1 MTETKT
7 LGPIGQ
13 ISRQVRD
20 RGVAVEWYRDVLGLE
35 LRSSDDFGDFL
46 QFGGALL
53 RMTVMP
59 QWQASAHPVLG
70 WNVPDIVATAT
81 ALRDR
86 GVKFAI
92 YEGMGQDEL
101 GIWTA
106 PDGGAKV
113 AWFSDSEGNVLSL
126 SQA

>member
-1 MTETKT
+1 MATGITGT
-7 LGPIGQ
+7 A
-13 ISRQVRD
+13 VAFVYVAD
-20 RGVAVEWYRDVLGLE
+20 RARAIAFYSDVLGLE
-35 LRSSDDFGDFL
+35 LRSSDDFGDFF

-59 QWQASAHPVLG
+59 QWQANEHPVLG

-101 GIWTA
+101 GIWIA

-113 AWFSDSEGNVLSL
+113 AWFTDSEGNVLSL

>member
-1 MTETKT
+1 MATGIAGTA
-7 LGPIGQ
+7 
-13 ISRQVRD
+13 
-20 RGVAVEWYRDVLGLE
+20 VAFVYAAERTRAIAFYRDVLGLE

-46 QFGGALL
+46 QFGAALL
-53 RMTVMP
+53 RMTMLP
-59 QWQASAHPVLG
+59 GWQATAHPVLG

-81 ALRDR
+81 SLRDR

-92 YEGMGQDEL
+92 YAGMGQDEL

-106 PDGGAKV
+106 PDGRAKV
-113 AWFSDSEGNVLSL
+113 AWFTDSEGNVLSL

>member
-1 MTETKT
+1 MATGIAGTA
-7 LGPIGQ
+7 
-13 ISRQVRD
+13 VAFVYAAD
-20 RGVAVEWYRDVLGLE
+20 RTRAIAFYRDVLGLE

-46 QFGGALL
+46 EFGGALL

-59 QWQASAHPVLG
+59 QWQANAHPVLG

-81 ALRDR
+81 SLRDR

-113 AWFSDSEGNVLSL
+113 AWFADSEGNVLSL

>member
-1 MTETKT
+1 MATGIAGTT
-7 LGPIGQ
+7 
-13 ISRQVRD
+13 VAFVYAAD
-20 RGVAVEWYRDVLGLE
+20 RARAIAFYRDVLGLE

-59 QWQASAHPVLG
+59 QWQANAHPVLG

-81 ALRDR
+81 SLRDR

-113 AWFSDSEGNVLSL
+113 AWFTDSEGNVLSL

>member
-1 MTETKT
+1 MATGIAGTA
-7 LGPIGQ
+7 
-13 ISRQVRD
+13 VAFVYVAD
-20 RGVAVEWYRDVLGLE
+20 RARAIAFYRDVMGLE

-46 QFGGALL
+46 EIGGALL
-53 RMTVMP
+53 RMTVLP
-59 QWQASAHPVLG
+59 EWQANPHPVLG

-81 ALRDR
+81 LLHDR

-113 AWFSDSEGNVLSL
+113 AWFTDSEGNVLSL

>member
-1 MTETKT
+1 MATGIAGTAVAFVYAAD
-7 LGPIGQ
+7 
-13 ISRQVRD
+13 RVR
-20 RGVAVEWYRDVLGLE
+20 AIEFYRDVLGLE

-46 QFGGALL
+46 EIGGTLL
-53 RMTVMP
+53 RMTVLP
-59 QWQASAHPVLG
+59 GWQANAHPVLG

-81 ALRDR
+81 SLRDR

-113 AWFSDSEGNVLSL
+113 AWFTDSEGNVLSL